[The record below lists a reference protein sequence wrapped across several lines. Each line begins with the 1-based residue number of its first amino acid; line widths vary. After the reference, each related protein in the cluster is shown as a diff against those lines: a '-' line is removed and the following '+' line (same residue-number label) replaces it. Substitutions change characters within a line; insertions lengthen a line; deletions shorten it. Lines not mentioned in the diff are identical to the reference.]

1 MPSVLPVYLPLPII
15 RYKITRFVAFDPETR
30 VKRHATM
37 TPQSPFDGFGSSL
50 VTLSLHI
57 ASVDRDRERYR
68 DLLLL
73 ADEQWDMVERYL
85 RRGDMYAAFG
95 WGDLGCASAESS
107 GLTPMSG
114 AESELSVR
122 PAPVLGCM
130 IVTDEGVDASGAR
143 IAEVKNLAS
152 LPSSSAAAWSRL
164 LDFAAT
170 RYAPTHGVLQV
181 GTGDSPLTVPFYE
194 TCGFAR
200 SHVLPISSSTTTTI
214 RLSRREFSSGT
225 WCICVAPFPQGKTAP
240 RAARFQRG
248 HLTEVNRVSLP
259 LAICYRK

>member
-143 IAEVKNLAS
+143 IVEVKNLAVAPEFQRRGVGRALPSREDGAASSS
-152 LPSSSAAAWSRL
+152 LPKE
-164 LDFAAT
+164 
-170 RYAPTHGVLQV
+170 
-181 GTGDSPLTVPFYE
+181 GT
-194 TCGFAR
+194 
-200 SHVLPISSSTTTTI
+200 
-214 RLSRREFSSGT
+214 
-225 WCICVAPFPQGKTAP
+225 
-240 RAARFQRG
+240 
-248 HLTEVNRVSLP
+248 
-259 LAICYRK
+259 

>member
-143 IAEVKNLAS
+143 IAEVKNLAVA
-152 LPSSSAAAWSRL
+152 PEFQRRGVGRAL

-200 SHVLPISSSTTTTI
+200 SHVLSNFFVDNYDHPIIEAGVQLRDMVYLRRALPSREDGAASSS
-214 RLSRREFSSGT
+214 LPKEGT
-225 WCICVAPFPQGKTAP
+225 
-240 RAARFQRG
+240 
-248 HLTEVNRVSLP
+248 
-259 LAICYRK
+259 